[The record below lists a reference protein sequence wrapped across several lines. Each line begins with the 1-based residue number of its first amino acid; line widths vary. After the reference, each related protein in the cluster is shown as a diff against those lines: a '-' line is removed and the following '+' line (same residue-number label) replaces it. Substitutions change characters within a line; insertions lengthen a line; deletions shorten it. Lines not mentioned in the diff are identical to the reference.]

1 MVNILSIRKRQQ
13 YLKNL
18 GFYKGMVDGIE
29 GVLTR
34 KAYKSI
40 QEKYFIRDSDID
52 GIYGK
57 NTEILLRNAERV
69 RLYTKNFS
77 LKEFKCEC
85 NGKYCS
91 GYPSLISIKLLKYAQ
106 VLRKKYGVLYIT
118 SGLRCVTFNDSIGG
132 IRGSKHTL
140 GKAIDFYT
148 SYSASSF
155 FNRKRIIN
163 WYANNCVSMFYAYCD
178 GYARYKYRREYPSVP
193 SMYKSIHVDVK

>member
-18 GFYKGMVDGIE
+18 GFYKGMVDGVE

-77 LKEFKCEC
+77 LNEFKCEC
-85 NGKYCS
+85 KV
-91 GYPSLISIKLLKYAQ
+91 SIVVVIL
-106 VLRKKYGVLYIT
+106 V
-118 SGLRCVTFNDSIGG
+118 
-132 IRGSKHTL
+132 
-140 GKAIDFYT
+140 
-148 SYSASSF
+148 
-155 FNRKRIIN
+155 
-163 WYANNCVSMFYAYCD
+163 
-178 GYARYKYRREYPSVP
+178 
-193 SMYKSIHVDVK
+193 